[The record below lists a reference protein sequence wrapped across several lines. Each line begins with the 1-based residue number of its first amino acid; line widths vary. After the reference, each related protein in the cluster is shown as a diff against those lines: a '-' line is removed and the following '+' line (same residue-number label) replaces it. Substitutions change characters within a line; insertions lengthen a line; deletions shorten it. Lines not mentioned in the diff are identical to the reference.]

1 MRGGGAKRAKR
12 RENVDTDGKG
22 DLAKLLPTLKIV
34 DDEEETEGF
43 AVGRRGDGRG
53 DNASSPP
60 SRVLSLSSLFST
72 FRERSKEGKLFFFLF
87 LCNSSRDY
95 SSLRDKRKVSKLF
108 RNDKYLSLSRKS
120 SFQKSFGKGE
130 NLWDLRRR
138 FGYPTNFVTQLWK
151 VSVI

>member
-60 SRVLSLSSLFST
+60 SRVLSLSSLFH
-72 FRERSKEGKLFFFLF
+72 
-87 LCNSSRDY
+87 
-95 SSLRDKRKVSKLF
+95 VS
-108 RNDKYLSLSRKS
+108 
-120 SFQKSFGKGE
+120 
-130 NLWDLRRR
+130 
-138 FGYPTNFVTQLWK
+138 
-151 VSVI
+151 